1 MTILVALTALAP
13 AWAAAPTH
21 HFAVLDLKSPPL
33 LVNLGRTVSLAVAA
47 EAGKM
52 GDTAVTSLDIAEK
65 LGANPAKEAIDCGPD
80 PACLI
85 AALKGLKVDRI
96 IAGTF
101 GRDATHYVIH
111 MIHVDVKTGQVVSRL
126 DLNVLIAARE
136 LTRDVRQ
143 GAPALLQ
150 GEPEQTGTL
159 VVASKVEGATVM
171 VDGRAVGQTPK
182 VTVQL
187 QPGKHQVHVEKTDY
201 LPEDRFVEIT
211 AKQTTRFVPRL
222 FVVPGKHPGVLVAK
236 AAAPR
241 KKPQAGLPPLRLPAG
256 TWASLGV
263 SVVAT
268 GVGVYFGLQARNV
281 ERQAIDLNHDG
292 VLDITRKT
300 ALAGQQDALL
310 SNVLYA
316 TAGAGVIAAA
326 VFAVLAPQPA
336 DGQQAKD
343 AATQPTAH
351 LGAAVF
357 PGGGA
362 VTLGGRF

>member
-1 MTILVALTALAP
+1 MTILVALAALAP
-13 AWAAAPTH
+13 AWAAKPTH
-21 HFAVLDLKSPPL
+21 HFVVLDLKSPPL
-33 LVNLGRTVSLAVAA
+33 LVNLGRTVSLAVAG
-47 EAGKM
+47 EAQKM
-52 GDTAVTSLDIAEK
+52 GDTALTGLDVAEK
-65 LGANPAKEAIDCGPD
+65 LGADRAKEAIDCGPD
-80 PACLI
+80 PTCLI

-101 GRDATHYVIH
+101 GRDPTHYVIH

-136 LTRDVRQ
+136 LTRDVRE

-159 VVASKVEGATVM
+159 VVTSKIEGATVT
-171 VDGRAVGQTPK
+171 VDGHVVGQTPK
-182 VTVQL
+182 VTVPL

-211 AKQTTRFVPRL
+211 AKATTRFVPRL

-236 AAAPR
+236 AAAP
-241 KKPQAGLPPLRLPAG
+241 KNKPQPGLPPLRLTAG

-268 GVGVYFGLQARNV
+268 GLGVYFGLQARNV
-281 ERQAIDLNHDG
+281 ERQAVDLDHDG

-300 ALAGQQDALL
+300 ALAGRQDALL
-310 SNVLYA
+310 ANVLYV

-326 VFAVLAPQPA
+326 VFAVLAPQPGP
-336 DGQQAKD
+336 GQAAPD
-343 AATQPTAH
+343 AATRPSAS

-357 PGGGA
+357 PGGAA

>member
-1 MTILVALTALAP
+1 V
-13 AWAAAPTH
+13 
-21 HFAVLDLKSPPL
+21 VLDLKSPPL
-33 LVNLGRTVSLAVAA
+33 LVNLGRTVSLVVAEQA
-47 EAGKM
+47 QKM
-52 GDTAVTSLDIAEK
+52 GDTAITGLDVAEK
-65 LGANPAKEAIDCGPD
+65 LGAEKAQEAIDCGPD
-80 PACLI
+80 PVCLT
-85 AALKGLKVDRI
+85 AALKGLPVDRI

-101 GRDATHYVIH
+101 GRDETHYVIH
-111 MIHVDVKTGQVVSRL
+111 MVHVDVKTGQVVSRL

-136 LTRDVRQ
+136 LMKDVRE

-150 GEPEQTGTL
+150 GEPEKTGTL
-159 VVASKVEGATVM
+159 VVTSKVPGAAVM
-171 VDGRAVGQTPK
+171 VDGHQVGTTPK

-187 QPGKHQVHVEKTDY
+187 QPGKHQVHVEKQDY

-211 AKQTTRFVPRL
+211 AEQTTTFVPRL
-222 FVVPGKHPGVLVAK
+222 FVVPGTHPGELVAK
-236 AAAPR
+236 AKVAP
-241 KKPQAGLPPLRLPAG
+241 KKPAGALAPLRLPAG

-310 SNVLYA
+310 ANVLYA

-326 VFAVLAPQPA
+326 VFAVLAPQS
-336 DGQQAKD
+336 GD
-343 AATQPTAH
+343 AAPATRPTAR
-351 LGAAVF
+351 LGAAIL
-357 PGGGA
+357 PGGAA